1 MNCKKN
7 TSVPPFFWYQFP
19 SIKSALRSQFSRMT
33 ARKIRKTKDHVE
45 PSHTPRKLKKGDQS
59 VDKKSK
65 EKKPSSGASYQL
77 SPWTRSW
84 QVGVTHRGIY
94 SETFSVHVYHE
105 YGAKDKETREK
116 GMARG
121 NEIIRVAAD
130 ALNATRNGGNW
141 RYQGR
146 LLRASCFLAPWIS
159 PYVALSVLC
168 MRVTLCYGGCGPIRL
183 ALLCLLNLG
192 LRGSVGKRLVG

>member
-1 MNCKKN
+1 
-7 TSVPPFFWYQFP
+7 
-19 SIKSALRSQFSRMT
+19 MT
-33 ARKIRKTKDHVE
+33 ARKIRKTEDRVK

-94 SETFSVHVYHE
+94 SGTFSVHVYHE
-105 YGAKDKETREK
+105 YGAEDKETRGK
-116 GMARG
+116 GMTRG

-130 ALNATRNGGNW
+130 VLNATRNGTTRRKLKVPGSTITRQLFPCPLNFSLCSTICPLHACNAFLW
-141 RYQGR
+141 WV
-146 LLRASCFLAPWIS
+146 RAD
-159 PYVALSVLC
+159 
-168 MRVTLCYGGCGPIRL
+168 
-183 ALLCLLNLG
+183 
-192 LRGSVGKRLVG
+192 